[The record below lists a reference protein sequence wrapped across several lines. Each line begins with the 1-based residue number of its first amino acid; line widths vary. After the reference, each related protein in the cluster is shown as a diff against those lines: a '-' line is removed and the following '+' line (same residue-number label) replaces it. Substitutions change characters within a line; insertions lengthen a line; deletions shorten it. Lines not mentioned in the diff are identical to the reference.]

1 MLVRDV
7 MTADP
12 VTVRT
17 DTSVRTALELL
28 DRHSITTLPVLSPA
42 GLLVGAIGEAD
53 LIREAVRPDARA
65 HAIPSQAAPRT
76 RAPRRVVEVMNHR
89 TVTVRADTDL
99 AIAADLMTDTG
110 VKSLPVIDEHH
121 RVVGMVSRRDI
132 IHMLARRDTMIEAEV
147 DAIFHELGVDW
158 LAEVQDG
165 VVMLTGP
172 ENAQDRA
179 LAETAAGTVPG
190 VVAVNVIYTPA
201 PRR

>member
-12 VTVRT
+12 VTART

-42 GLLVGAIGEAD
+42 GLLVGTIGEAD
-53 LIREAVRPDARA
+53 LIREAVRPDVRA
-65 HAIPSQAAPRT
+65 HAIPSQATPRT
-76 RAPRRVVEVMNHR
+76 RPPRRVVEVMNHR

-99 AIAADLMTDTG
+99 ATAADLMTDTG

-132 IHMLARRDTMIEAEV
+132 IHMLARRDTTIEAEV
-147 DAIFHELGVDW
+147 DAMFHELGVDW

-165 VVMLTGP
+165 VVMVTGP

-190 VVAVNVIYTPA
+190 VVAVNVVYTPA
-201 PRR
+201 PRH